1 MEDAAVKEDEDK
13 RQPESLS
20 DGKSLEEVHSTVET
34 VHPKLWKRIFA
45 FAGPAYLV
53 SVGYMDPG
61 NWATDLE
68 GGSRFG
74 YALIWVILMSNMMA
88 VLLQTLSARLG
99 IVTGKDLAQAC
110 RVEYSKWVSF
120 VLWILCEIAIAACD
134 LAEVLGTILGL
145 NLLFGLPLLWGSLVT
160 LFDTFLLLAIQK
172 LGIRKMEAFILSLIS
187 VIAGGFIVNLFVAK
201 PDWGAAAAGLVPSL
215 PAGSLYIILGI
226 IGATVMPHN
235 LYLHS
240 SLVQTRRVSRIVDS
254 KAEACRL
261 NLLDSAIA
269 LNAAFFVNSAILV
282 LAAAVF
288 YRHGIVVTE
297 IQQAHTMLEQLLGT
311 RVAPLAFGLALLA
324 AGQSSTLTGTLA
336 GQIVMEGF
344 VKIRLRPYL
353 RRLITRSIALLP
365 AVVVISISGDE
376 GTYKLLIL
384 SQVILSL
391 QLPFAIV
398 PLVHFTGDKLKMGSF
413 VSKPWVKALAWIT
426 SGLIIALNAKL
437 VYDQIGN
444 WIQGGTSLIL
454 SVPLVGIAVAV
465 SLFLL
470 YIIVLP
476 LVRGERSWA
485 VEKREGATAVIEGI
499 ETHPVRHIAAALG
512 RDEGDAA
519 IVSRALSLAKTEE
532 ALLTLIHVVDSALA
546 HVYSGDGYD
555 EHARD
560 DEQYL
565 QEIADEL
572 RSSGVFVEIE
582 LAYGHPPAE
591 LVAFAESHHVDML
604 VMGSHGHRL
613 LGDILWGETVDP
625 VRHQVAIPVL
635 VVR

>member
-1 MEDAAVKEDEDK
+1 MEAKQTDQA
-13 RQPESLS
+13 ESEPHFH
-20 DGKSLEEVHSTVET
+20 GKSLEEVHSSVET
-34 VHPKLWKRIFA
+34 QHPKLLKRMFA

-74 YALIWVILMSNMMA
+74 YALVWVILMSNMMA

-110 RVEYSKWVSF
+110 RSEYSKSASF
-120 VLWILCEIAIAACD
+120 ALWILCEIAIAACD

-145 NLLFGLPLLWGSLVT
+145 NLLFGLPLLWGALVT
-160 LFDTFLLLAIQK
+160 LFDTFLLLAIQR
-172 LGIRKMEAFILSLIS
+172 LGMRKMEAFILSLIT
-187 VIAGGFIVNLFVAK
+187 VIAGGFIVNLFLAK
-201 PDWGAAAAGLVPSL
+201 PDWGAAVAGLTPSL
-215 PAGSLYIILGI
+215 PVGSLYIILGI

-240 SLVQTRRVSRIVDS
+240 ALVQTRRVSRTIDA
-254 KAEACRL
+254 KAQACKY
-261 NLLDSAIA
+261 NFIDSAIA
-269 LNAAFFVNSAILV
+269 LNAAFFVNGAILV

-288 YRHGIVVTE
+288 YRNGIVVTE
-297 IQQAHTMLEQLLGT
+297 IQQAYKLLEQLLGT
-311 RVAPLAFGLALLA
+311 HAASIAFGLALLA

-365 AVVVISISGDE
+365 AVVVIAISGDE

-391 QLPFAIV
+391 QLPFAII
-398 PLVHFTGDKLKMGSF
+398 PLVHFTSDKLKMGSF
-413 VSKPWVKALAWIT
+413 SSKSWVKVLAWIT
-426 SGLIIALNAKL
+426 SVVIIVLNGKL
-437 VYDQIGN
+437 VFDQITE
-444 WIQGGTSLIL
+444 WIEGGAPLLVLMLTIGMAAAL
-454 SVPLVGIAVAV
+454 SF
-465 SLFLL
+465 FLL

-476 LVRGERSWA
+476 LIRGQKSWKE
-485 VEKREGATAVIEGI
+485 EKPSGALSVIEGI
-499 ETHPVRHIAAALG
+499 ETHHAKHIAAALG
-512 RDEGDAA
+512 RDDGDAA
-519 IVSRALSLAKTEE
+519 IVSRALSLAKAEG
-532 ALLTLIHVVDSALA
+532 ALLTLIHVTDSAPA
-546 HVYSGDGYD
+546 QVYGKDVYD
-555 EHARD
+555 EHTRE

-565 QEIADEL
+565 LEIAAEV
-572 RSSGVFVEIE
+572 RASGVAVEIALPHGDPSKE
-582 LAYGHPPAE
+582 LIN
-591 LVAFAESHHVDML
+591 FADSHEVDML

-613 LGDILWGETVDP
+613 IGDLIWGQTVDP
-625 VRHQVAIPVL
+625 VRHKVEIPVL

>member
-1 MEDAAVKEDEDK
+1 MAT
-13 RQPESLS
+13 RRTNTTQPRPEFHS
-20 DGKSLEEVHSTVET
+20 KSLEEVHSSVDTQ
-34 VHPKLWKRIFA
+34 HPNLWKRIFA

-88 VLLQTLSARLG
+88 VLLQTLAARLG

-110 RVEYSKWVSF
+110 RSEYSKAASF
-120 VLWILCEIAIAACD
+120 ALWIMCEIAIAATD

-145 NLLFGLPLLWGSLVT
+145 NLLFGLPLLWGALVT
-160 LFDTFLLLAIQK
+160 LFDTFVLLAIQK

-187 VIAGGFIVNLFVAK
+187 IIAGGFIVNLFLAK
-201 PDWGAAAAGLVPSL
+201 PDWGAAATGLAPSL
-215 PAGSLYIILGI
+215 PVGSLYIILGI

-240 SLVQTRRVSRIVDS
+240 SLVQTRRVSRTIDS
-254 KAEACRL
+254 KLQACKY
-261 NLLDSAIA
+261 NFFDSVIA
-269 LNAAFFVNSAILV
+269 LNAAFFVNAAILV

-288 YRHGIVVTE
+288 HRHGIIVTE
-297 IQQAHTMLEQLLGT
+297 IQQADKLLEQLLGT
-311 RVAPLAFGLALLA
+311 QAAPIAFGLALLA

-344 VKIRLRPYL
+344 VRIRLRPYL

-365 AVVVISISGDE
+365 AVVVIWISGDE

-398 PLVHFTGDKLKMGSF
+398 PLVHFTSDKLKMGSF
-413 VSKPWVKALAWIT
+413 ASKLWVKALAWAT
-426 SGLIIALNAKL
+426 SVAIIVLNGKL
-437 VYDQIGN
+437 VYDEIMD
-444 WIQGGTSLIL
+444 WIEGGAPLLVSIL
-454 SVPLVGIAVAV
+454 TIGIAAAI
-465 SLFLL
+465 SFFLV
-470 YIIVLP
+470 YIILLP
-476 LVRGERSWA
+476 LIRGEKSWRE
-485 VEKREGATAVIEGI
+485 EKPTGAPAVIEGI
-499 ETHPVRHIAAALG
+499 ETHRSKHIAAALG
-512 RDEGDAA
+512 RDDSDTA
-519 IVSRALSLAKTEE
+519 IVSRALSLAKAEE
-532 ALLTLIHVVDSALA
+532 ALLTLIHVADSAPA
-546 HVYSGDGYD
+546 QFYSSDAYD
-555 EHARD
+555 EHTRD

-565 QEIADEL
+565 LEIAAEV
-572 RSSGVFVEIE
+572 RGAGVAVEIALPQGDPSKE
-582 LAYGHPPAE
+582 LIS
-591 LVAFAESHHVDML
+591 FAESHGVDML

-613 LGDILWGETVDP
+613 IGDLLWGQTVDP
-625 VRHQVAIPVL
+625 VRHRVGIPVL
-635 VVR
+635 VV

>member
-1 MEDAAVKEDEDK
+1 M
-13 RQPESLS
+13 PPHSMS
-20 DGKSLEEVHSTVET
+20 PSSGKSLEEVHSTVET
-34 VHPKLWKRIFA
+34 QHPKLWRRIFA

-74 YALIWVILMSNMMA
+74 YALIWVILMSNLMA

-110 RVEYSKWVSF
+110 RSEYSKSASF
-120 VLWILCEIAIAACD
+120 VLWILCEVAIAATD
-134 LAEVLGTILGL
+134 LAELLGTILGL
-145 NLLFGLPLLWGSLVT
+145 NLLFGLPLLWGALVT

-172 LGIRKMEAFILSLIS
+172 LGIRKMEAFILSLIT
-187 VIAGGFIVNLFVAK
+187 VIAGGFIVNLFLAK
-201 PDWGAAAAGLVPSL
+201 PDWGAAAAGLAPSL
-215 PAGSLYIILGI
+215 PSGSLYIILGI

-254 KAEACRL
+254 KARACKY

-282 LAAAVF
+282 LSAAVF

-297 IQQAHTMLEQLLGT
+297 IQQAHKLLEQLLGT
-311 RVAPLAFGLALLA
+311 QAASIAFGLALLA
-324 AGQSSTLTGTLA
+324 SGQSSTLTGTLA

-344 VKIRLRPYL
+344 VRIRLRPYM
-353 RRLITRSIALLP
+353 RRLITRSVALLP
-365 AVVVISISGDE
+365 AVVVISISGDQ

-391 QLPFAIV
+391 QLPFAVV
-398 PLVHFTGDKLKMGSF
+398 PLVHFTSDKLKMGSF
-413 VSKPWVKALAWIT
+413 ANRSWVKVLAWIT
-426 SGLIIALNAKL
+426 SAIIIVLNGKL
-437 VYDQIGN
+437 VYDQIME
-444 WIQGGTSLIL
+444 WIKGSAPMIVSIL
-454 SVPLVGIAVAV
+454 AVGIAAAL
-465 SLFLL
+465 SLFLV
-470 YIIVLP
+470 YIVFLP
-476 LVRGERSWA
+476 LIRGEKSW
-485 VEKREGATAVIEGI
+485 KEGKPTGASRIIEGI
-499 ETHPVRHIAAALG
+499 ETHRSKHIAAALG
-512 RDEGDAA
+512 RDDGDAA
-519 IVSRALSLAKTEE
+519 VVGRALSLAKAEG
-532 ALLTLIHVVDSALA
+532 ALLTLIHVVDSAPA
-546 HVYSGDGYD
+546 QVYSNDVYD
-555 EHARD
+555 EHTRE

-565 QEIADEL
+565 LEIAEEV
-572 RSSGVFVEIE
+572 RSSGVAVEIALSHGDPAKE
-582 LAYGHPPAE
+582 LIN
-591 LVAFAESHHVDML
+591 FAASHKVDML

-613 LGDILWGETVDP
+613 LGDLLWGETVDP
-625 VRHQVAIPVL
+625 VRHQVDIPVL

>member
-1 MEDAAVKEDEDK
+1 MDTTQNKTPQSE
-13 RQPESLS
+13 RHLH
-20 DGKSLEEVHSTVET
+20 GKSLEEVHSTVET
-34 VHPKLWKRIFA
+34 RHPGLWKRIFA

-88 VLLQTLSARLG
+88 VLLQTLAARLG

-110 RVEYSKWVSF
+110 RSEYSKAASF
-120 VLWILCEIAIAACD
+120 ALWIMCEIAIAATD

-145 NLLFGLPLLWGSLVT
+145 NLLFGLPLLWGALVT

-187 VIAGGFIVNLFVAK
+187 IIAGGFIVNLFLAK
-201 PDWGAAAAGLVPSL
+201 PDWGSAAAGLAPSL
-215 PAGSLYIILGI
+215 PGGSLYIILGI

-240 SLVQTRRVSRIVDS
+240 ALVQTRRVSRTIDS
-254 KAEACRL
+254 KAQACKF
-261 NLLDSAIA
+261 NFLDSVIA
-269 LNAAFFVNSAILV
+269 LNGAFLVNSAILI

-288 YRHGIVVTE
+288 FRHGLVVTE
-297 IQQAHTMLEQLLGT
+297 IQQAHKLLEQLLGT
-311 RVAPLAFGLALLA
+311 QAASIAFGLALLA

-344 VKIRLRPYL
+344 VRIRLRPYQ
-353 RRLITRSIALLP
+353 RRLITRLIALLP

-391 QLPFAIV
+391 QLPFAVV
-398 PLVHFTGDKLKMGSF
+398 PLVHFTGDHLKMGSF
-413 VSKPWVKALAWIT
+413 ASKFWVKVLAWAT
-426 SGLIIALNAKL
+426 SVIIIALNGKL
-437 VYDQIGN
+437 AYDQIAE
-444 WIQGGTSLIL
+444 WTKGGAPLLVSILIIGL
-454 SVPLVGIAVAV
+454 AAAVAF
-465 SLFLL
+465 FLV
-470 YIIVLP
+470 YIIALP
-476 LVRGERSWA
+476 LIRGAKSWQ
-485 VEKREGATAVIEGI
+485 EEPPSGALAVIEEI
-499 ETHPVRHIAAALG
+499 QTYHSKHIAAALG
-512 RDEGDAA
+512 RDNSDAA
-519 IVSRALSLAKTEE
+519 IVSRALSLAKAEK
-532 ALLTLIHVVDSALA
+532 ALLTLIHVVDSAPA
-546 HVYSGDGYD
+546 QIYSSDVYD
-555 EHARD
+555 EHTRD

-565 QEIADEL
+565 LQIAAEVRASGVAVEIALPHGDPSKEL
-572 RSSGVFVEIE
+572 TD
-582 LAYGHPPAE
+582 
-591 LVAFAESHHVDML
+591 FAVSHGVDML

-613 LGDILWGETVDP
+613 LGDLLWGETVDP
-625 VRHQVAIPVL
+625 VRHRVEIPVM

>member
-1 MEDAAVKEDEDK
+1 MSAKANM
-13 RQPESLS
+13 PPHSMS
-20 DGKSLEEVHSTVET
+20 PSSGKSLEEVHSTVET
-34 VHPKLWKRIFA
+34 QHPKLWRRIFA

-74 YALIWVILMSNMMA
+74 YALIWVILMSNLMA

-110 RVEYSKWVSF
+110 RSEYSKSASF
-120 VLWILCEIAIAACD
+120 VLWILCEVAIAATD
-134 LAEVLGTILGL
+134 LAELLGTILGL
-145 NLLFGLPLLWGSLVT
+145 NLLFGLPLLWGALVT

-172 LGIRKMEAFILSLIS
+172 LGIRKMEAFILSLIT
-187 VIAGGFIVNLFVAK
+187 VIAGGFIVNLFLAK
-201 PDWGAAAAGLVPSL
+201 PDWGAAAAGLAPSL
-215 PAGSLYIILGI
+215 PSGSLYIILGI

-254 KAEACRL
+254 KARAWKY

-282 LAAAVF
+282 LSAAVF

-297 IQQAHTMLEQLLGT
+297 IQQAHKLLEQLLGT
-311 RVAPLAFGLALLA
+311 QAASIAFGLALLA
-324 AGQSSTLTGTLA
+324 SGQSSTLTGTLA

-344 VKIRLRPYL
+344 VRIRLRPYM
-353 RRLITRSIALLP
+353 RRLITRSVALLP
-365 AVVVISISGDE
+365 AVVVISISGDQ

-391 QLPFAIV
+391 QLPFAVV
-398 PLVHFTGDKLKMGSF
+398 PLVHFTSDKLKMGSF
-413 VSKPWVKALAWIT
+413 ANRSWVKVLAWIT
-426 SGLIIALNAKL
+426 SAIIIVLNGKL
-437 VYDQIGN
+437 VYDQIME
-444 WIQGGTSLIL
+444 WIKGSAPMIVSIL
-454 SVPLVGIAVAV
+454 AVGIAAAL
-465 SLFLL
+465 SLFLV
-470 YIIVLP
+470 YIVFLP
-476 LVRGERSWA
+476 LIRGEKSW
-485 VEKREGATAVIEGI
+485 KEGKPTGASRIIEGI
-499 ETHPVRHIAAALG
+499 ETHRSKHIAAALG
-512 RDEGDAA
+512 RDDGDAA
-519 IVSRALSLAKTEE
+519 VVGRALSLAKAEG
-532 ALLTLIHVVDSALA
+532 ALLTLIHVVDSAPA
-546 HVYSGDGYD
+546 QVYSNDVYD
-555 EHARD
+555 EHTRE

-565 QEIADEL
+565 LEIAEEV
-572 RSSGVFVEIE
+572 RSSGVAVEIALSHGDPAKE
-582 LAYGHPPAE
+582 LIN
-591 LVAFAESHHVDML
+591 FAASHKVDML

-613 LGDILWGETVDP
+613 LGDLLWGETVDP
-625 VRHQVAIPVL
+625 VRHQVDIPVL

>member
-1 MEDAAVKEDEDK
+1 MENKKSAHN
-13 RQPESLS
+13 PEAPVQ
-20 DGKSLEEVHSTVET
+20 GKSLGEVHSSVKTQ
-34 VHPKLWKRIFA
+34 HPNLLKRVFA

-74 YALIWVILMSNMMA
+74 YALIWVILMSNAMA

-110 RVEYSKWVSF
+110 RSEYSKPASF
-120 VLWILCEIAIAACD
+120 VLWIFCEIAIAACD

-145 NLLFGLPLLWGSLVT
+145 NLLFGLPLLWGALVT

-172 LGIRKMEAFILSLIS
+172 LGMRKMEAFILSLIT
-187 VIAGGFIVNLFVAK
+187 VIAGGFIVNLFLAK
-201 PDWGAAAAGLVPSL
+201 PDWGAAAAGLAPSL
-215 PAGSLYIILGI
+215 PEGSIYIILGI

-240 SLVQTRRVSRIVDS
+240 SLVQTRKVSRMVDS
-254 KAEACRL
+254 KAQACKY

-269 LNAAFFVNSAILV
+269 LNAAFFVNAAILV

-288 YRHGIVVTE
+288 HRNGIVVTE
-297 IQQAHTMLEQLLGT
+297 IQQADKLLEELLGT
-311 RVAPLAFGLALLA
+311 HSASIAFGLALLA

-344 VKIRLRPYL
+344 VKIRLRPFL
-353 RRLITRSIALLP
+353 RRLITRSIALVP
-365 AVVVISISGDE
+365 AVVVISISGDQ

-384 SQVILSL
+384 SQVVLSL

-398 PLVHFTGDKLKMGSF
+398 PLVHFTSDRLKMGSF
-413 VSKPWVKALAWIT
+413 ANKAWVKILAWIT
-426 SGLIIALNAKL
+426 SVIIIGLNGKL
-437 VYDQIGN
+437 VYDQILDWLKGDTPA
-444 WIQGGTSLIL
+444 IHSILAIVLSL
-454 SVPLVGIAVAV
+454 AMA
-465 SLFLL
+465 LFLG
-470 YIIVLP
+470 YIILRP
-476 LVRGERSWA
+476 LLMKGKGWR
-485 VEKREGATAVIEGI
+485 EKGPTGTGSSSIIEAIATQ
-499 ETHPVRHIAAALG
+499 RDKHIAAALG
-512 RDEGDAA
+512 REASDAA
-519 IVSRALSLAKTEE
+519 IISRALSLAKAEG
-532 ALLTLIHVVDSALA
+532 ALLTLVHVADSAPA
-546 HVYSGDGYD
+546 QVYSSDVYD
-555 EHARD
+555 EHTRE

-565 QEIADEL
+565 QEIADEV
-572 RSSGVFVEIE
+572 RSSGVAVEIALPHGDPAKE
-582 LAYGHPPAE
+582 LIR
-591 LVAFAESHHVDML
+591 FAEEHRVDML

-613 LGDILWGETVDP
+613 IGDLLMGETVSP
-625 VRHQVAIPVL
+625 VRHKVGIPVL